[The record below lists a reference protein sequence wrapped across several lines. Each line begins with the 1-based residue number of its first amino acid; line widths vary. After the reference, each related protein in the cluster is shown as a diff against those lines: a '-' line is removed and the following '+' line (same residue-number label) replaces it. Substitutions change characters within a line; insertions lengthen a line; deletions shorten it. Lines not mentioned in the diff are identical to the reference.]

1 MTLMLDPTLSD
12 AAILRSV
19 RKFFI
24 DEFKTVEGVPL
35 YFEFIDKQPTDAEGN
50 KIDRW
55 MCVIPRNPVRGTLST
70 KYFHIYLF
78 TSGDTDG
85 YKLAEFRDTVYE
97 KLVDF
102 SHTDCKKRVACY
114 DSSWTQQFVAVIKV
128 LDDMNF
134 DLYTEG
140 INLKILPFLLNWG
153 AK

>member
-1 MTLMLDPTLSD
+1 LS
-12 AAILRSV
+12 
-19 RKFFI
+19 
-24 DEFKTVEGVPL
+24 G
-35 YFEFIDKQPTDAEGN
+35 
-50 KIDRW
+50 
-55 MCVIPRNPVRGTLST
+55 
-70 KYFHIYLF
+70 KYFQIYLF
-78 TSGDTDG
+78 VSGDTDG

-102 SHTDCKKRVACY
+102 SHTDGKKRLPCY
-114 DSSWTQQFVAVIKV
+114 NSAWEQQFVAALRV